1 MLNSFEKQ
9 LKQTN
14 LAQNTIVS
22 YLHSLKQYIDM
33 YDGVFTKKNLLSYKG
48 FLLEKYKP
56 KTVNLRILAI
66 NKYLEFNKL
75 EKLKLKMIKV
85 QQKTFLENVISDAD
99 YKFFKNKLK
108 KDGRINWYFI
118 VRYLAATGARIS
130 ELVQIKIEHVYIGY
144 IDIYSCFDPIFEPP
158 IDFLEECRKHWETAQ
173 SSFRKTIERKIG
185 NTWYVIE
192 TECDGN
198 EPLADKVKR
207 LIFSDKGV
215 IC

>member
-1 MLNSFEKQ
+1 MN
-9 LKQTN
+9 
-14 LAQNTIVS
+14 
-22 YLHSLKQYIDM
+22 
-33 YDGVFTKKNLLSYKG
+33 
-48 FLLEKYKP
+48 
-56 KTVNLRILAI
+56 KTVEEI
-66 NKYLEFNKL
+66 NK
-75 EKLKLKMIKV
+75 MIM
-85 QQKTFLENVISDAD
+85 EDAPMEE
-99 YKFFKNKLK
+99 
-108 KDGRINWYFI
+108 IND
-118 VRYLAATGARIS
+118 T
-130 ELVQIKIEHVYIGY
+130 IGY

>member
-1 MLNSFEKQ
+1 MFLCFLSSGENGMNKSPNPFRR
-9 LKQTN
+9 N
-14 LAQNTIVS
+14 LYRIQER
-22 YLHSLKQYIDM
+22 L
-33 YDGVFTKKNLLSYKG
+33 G
-48 FLLEKYKP
+48 FL
-56 KTVNLRILAI
+56 
-66 NKYLEFNKL
+66 
-75 EKLKLKMIKV
+75 
-85 QQKTFLENVISDAD
+85 FLFHI
-99 YKFFKNKLK
+99 FF
-108 KDGRINWYFI
+108 
-118 VRYLAATGARIS
+118 
-130 ELVQIKIEHVYIGY
+130 VY
-144 IDIYSCFDPIFEPP
+144 CFDPIFEPP